1 MVWIDVVILVAVALS
16 ALAGLKQGAVR
27 MAFALAGLFF
37 GVFLAG
43 KFGAALAQ
51 ALFSGSLSWGP
62 LLAYVIIFILVA
74 VAAGIAGAIVSKVVQ
89 SSILGWI
96 DRLVGA
102 VAGILSGLLTV
113 AAILAALSVFMPD
126 TAVSIRESGIASFLL
141 SWAPF
146 LLALLPRDLISGNA
160 SSSGIGA
167 SVIN

>member
-27 MAFALAGLFF
+27 MAFGLAGLFL
-37 GVFLAG
+37 GIFLAG
-43 KFGAALAQ
+43 KFGAPLAQ
-51 ALFSGSLSWGP
+51 VLFSGALSWGP
-62 LLAYVIIFILVA
+62 FLAYVIIFIVVA
-74 VAAGIAGAIVSKVVQ
+74 VAAGIGGAIVSKVVQ
-89 SSILGWI
+89 STLLGWI

-113 AAILAALSVFMPD
+113 AGILAALSLFMPD
-126 TAVSIRESGIASFLL
+126 TVVSIRESGIASFLL

-146 LLALLPRDLISGNA
+146 LLALLPRDMVTGST

-167 SVIN
+167 